1 MGRTRQSCPKVAA
14 PGKPDF
20 HMGTTARVIRLSTR
34 TQTLLNLSAI
44 FMRRNPPLRMTG
56 HGTGNGPAIWRA
68 LLFVLLLAAP
78 PSRASDSTPPPE
90 ISAVTNEAYTPDSTQ
105 EEREKFA
112 GASEWFPA
120 KQPFLMPYLA
130 KRDIPSEFCL
140 QSGSVFPD
148 PVISNFLQG
157 VKTSASNVGVR
168 YRIQQGFTYVGLGG
182 VASGSS
188 QLAYWS
194 FSLRAIVAIL
204 SAPRAGFGLWLT
216 AESSGHLE
224 LDSVSAGQSPRK
236 NLGTIVN
243 PAGAIGGPNGIALR
257 QLALQ
262 LSMADGKFV
271 LLAGVINQGRY
282 LDRNIYADTARGQ
295 FLNSAL
301 VHDAVLP
308 LAGRNLGL
316 LAQWQPTKLFY
327 AMFGIAA
334 NNQKTGHSALND
346 LSLDDMS
353 YLLELGLTPAD
364 VFGLGPGVYR
374 VQPFLSTVAGKTQP
388 GFGIDLQQ
396 RLGKDSPFGYFARFG
411 VGGAATTLYGAALQL
426 GTGFSVRGPLA
437 QLGLV
442 PRLTNDYAG
451 VGFVWSQPNASRRP
465 AVHFN
470 EYGVELMYVLQLTR
484 TLSIQPDFQRIQN
497 PANNAKSDTARVFQ
511 IQANLIW

>member
-1 MGRTRQSCPKVAA
+1 
-14 PGKPDF
+14 
-20 HMGTTARVIRLSTR
+20 
-34 TQTLLNLSAI
+34 
-44 FMRRNPPLRMTG
+44 MRRNPRFPTEPRRG
-56 HGTGNGPAIWRA
+56 RGPRTILRA
-68 LLFVLLLAAP
+68 LTCVALGVAPLAV
-78 PSRASDSTPPPE
+78 ASERPDPAASNE
-90 ISAVTNEAYTPDSTQ
+90 ISAATDESSAPDSSQ
-105 EEREKFA
+105 EEAENFNGSIA
-112 GASEWFPA
+112 WFPA
-120 KQPFLMPYLA
+120 RQPFLMPYLA
-130 KRDIPSEFCL
+130 KRNIPSEFCL

-148 PVISNFLQG
+148 PVISNFLQS

-168 YRIQQGFTYVGLGG
+168 YRIQQGFTYIGLGG

-194 FSLRAIVAIL
+194 FSLRAVVAIL
-204 SAPRAGFGLWLT
+204 SAPKSGVGLWLT
-216 AESSGHLE
+216 AESSGHLG
-224 LDSVSAGQSPRK
+224 LDAVSAAQLPRK
-236 NLGTIVN
+236 NLGSIVN

-262 LSMADGKFV
+262 VSLADGKFV

-327 AMFGIAA
+327 VMFSMSA
-334 NNQKTGHSALND
+334 NNQKTGHSALDN
-346 LSLDDMS
+346 LSLDDIS
-353 YLLELGLTPAD
+353 YIMELGLTPQD
-364 VFGLGPGVYR
+364 VLGLGPGVYR
-374 VQPFLSTVAGKTQP
+374 VQPFLSSVGGKTQP
-388 GFGIDLQQ
+388 GVGIDLQQ

-411 VGGAATTLYGAALQL
+411 VGGATTTLYGAALQF

-437 QLGLV
+437 KLGLV

-470 EYGVELMYVLQLTR
+470 EYGVEFMYVLQLTR
-484 TLSIQPDFQRIQN
+484 TLTVQPDFQVIQN
-497 PANNAKSDTARVFQ
+497 PANNPKSDTARIFQ
-511 IQANLIW
+511 LQANLIW

>member
-1 MGRTRQSCPKVAA
+1 MRDRGGRPRVTRV
-14 PGKPDF
+14 
-20 HMGTTARVIRLSTR
+20 STR
-34 TQTLLNLSAI
+34 TATPLNLSVI
-44 FMRRNPPLRMTG
+44 FMSRESLAQTSRRG
-56 HGTGNGPAIWRA
+56 AAGVRA
-68 LLFVLLLAAP
+68 LLLAVLAVLGVAQLNAAGEP
-78 PSRASDSTPPPE
+78 PDSAPSNE
-90 ISAVTNEAYTPDSTQ
+90 ISAATDESYAPDSSQQ
-105 EEREKFA
+105 EAENFNGDLR
-112 GASEWFPA
+112 WFPA
-120 KQPFLMPYLA
+120 RQPFLMPYLA
-130 KRDIPSEFCL
+130 KRNIPSEFCL

-157 VKTSASNVGVR
+157 AKTAASDVGVR

-194 FSLRAIVAIL
+194 FSLRAVVAIL
-204 SAPRAGFGLWLT
+204 SAPKAGVGLWLT
-216 AESSGHLE
+216 AESSGHLG
-224 LDSVSAGQSPRK
+224 LDSVSAGQLPRK
-236 NLGTIVN
+236 NLGSIVN

-295 FLNSAL
+295 FLDSAL
-301 VHDAVLP
+301 VHDGVLP

-327 AMFGIAA
+327 AQFGVAA
-334 NNQKTGHSALND
+334 NNQKTGHSALDN
-346 LSLDDMS
+346 LSLDDIS
-353 YLLELGLTPAD
+353 YILELGLTPQD

-374 VQPFLSTVAGKTQP
+374 VQPFLSSVGGKTQP
-388 GFGIDLQQ
+388 GVGINLQQ
-396 RLGKDSPFGYFARFG
+396 RLGRESPFGYFARFG
-411 VGGAATTLYGAALQL
+411 VGGASTTLFGAALQL

-437 QLGLV
+437 AVGLV

-484 TLSIQPDFQRIQN
+484 TLTIQPDFQVIQN

-511 IQANLIW
+511 LQANLIW